1 MCILYI
7 YIYIC
12 MYRESDVYI
21 SLDIYIYTYTYIHI
35 YIYIYI
41 YPEVGGGD
49 KSFWLLGPL
58 LHGCDAGAEQQ
69 TRGTPTLTDT
79 AL

>member
-21 SLDIYIYTYTYIHI
+21 SLDIYIYTYTYIH
-35 YIYIYI
+35 IYIYI